1 MKYYLLIIVLNLA
14 IILAYADFDDKGKL
28 NIEKMQNNLG
38 KVQGL
43 LRKLDDTSDESDDDE
58 ELSEDESS
66 GSEEEDNL
74 PKNDT
79 EPTNTKTPT
88 GNRGSLVQLL
98 GFNSFEAKREEPKI
112 TFRTFFTY
120 INVRPARY
128 VIIFIFIR
136 VRRDFR
142 SLQEEERTTE
152 PANCTI
158 EKEDE
163 NKTDGGNIRYNCEA
177 PKSNNTIVENV
188 TVINATFGESGY
200 ELNSDVINFSEEA
213 VLEGTELFKQT
224 QVINK
229 IYQLNKGKVTSY
241 SDYFIITGEINDQ
254 DNDFS
259 TKYGT
264 SPIYVK
270 VVDTS
275 TDPSTYHNVSC
286 VVESS
291 EIKNYRLKCTPDPD
305 AGVKGNLFLSS
316 VTDSKQNAISLNITE
331 GSDYIN
337 YVKNSTEPNINRG
350 IATYRKSSSGLSGG
364 AIAGIVIAC
373 VVVLIIASLV
383 AIMMKKSAVS
393 AAPFQTQTPS
403 IVGLRSVENMSQ

>member
-1 MKYYLLIIVLNLA
+1 MKYYLLFIVLNLV

-28 NIEKMQNNLG
+28 NIEKMQNHLR

-43 LRKLDDTSDESDDDE
+43 LRKLDTSDESDEEDD
-58 ELSEDESS
+58 SNEDESN

-88 GNRGSLVQLL
+88 GNRRSLVQLL

>member
-1 MKYYLLIIVLNLA
+1 MKYLLFIVLNLA

-66 GSEEEDNL
+66 GSEEDNL
-74 PKNDT
+74 PKNET

-88 GNRGSLVQLL
+88 GNRRSLVQLL
-98 GFNSFEAKREEPKI
+98 GFNSFEAKREAPTI

-128 VIIFIFIR
+128 VIIYIFIR
-136 VRRDFR
+136 ARRGLR
-142 SLQEEERTTE
+142 SLQEERTTE

-158 EKEDE
+158 DE
-163 NKTDGGNIRYNCEA
+163 NDKDKLDGGNIRYNCEA
-177 PKSNNTIVENV
+177 PKSTDTVVENV
-188 TVINATFGESGY
+188 TVINATFGESDY
-200 ELNSDVINFSEEA
+200 QLNSDVINFSEEA

-224 QVINK
+224 QVVNK

-259 TKYGT
+259 SKYGT
-264 SPIYVK
+264 SPLYVK

-286 VVESS
+286 VVESK
-291 EIKNYRLKCTPDPD
+291 EIKNYRLRCTPDPD

-316 VTDSKQNAISLNITE
+316 VTDSNQNAISLNITE

-337 YVKNSTEPNINRG
+337 YVKNSTEPTTNINRG
-350 IATYRKSSSGLSGG
+350 IAPYRKSSSGLSGG

-403 IVGLRSVENMSQ
+403 IVGLRSVDNMSQ

>member
-1 MKYYLLIIVLNLA
+1 MKYYLLFIVLNLA

-136 VRRDFR
+136 V
-142 SLQEEERTTE
+142 EE
-152 PANCTI
+152 
-158 EKEDE
+158 
-163 NKTDGGNIRYNCEA
+163 
-177 PKSNNTIVENV
+177 
-188 TVINATFGESGY
+188 
-200 ELNSDVINFSEEA
+200 
-213 VLEGTELFKQT
+213 VLDLFK
-224 QVINK
+224 K
-229 IYQLNKGKVTSY
+229 KKEQLNLLIALLMKK
-241 SDYFIITGEINDQ
+241 
-254 DNDFS
+254 
-259 TKYGT
+259 
-264 SPIYVK
+264 
-270 VVDTS
+270 
-275 TDPSTYHNVSC
+275 
-286 VVESS
+286 
-291 EIKNYRLKCTPDPD
+291 IK
-305 AGVKGNLFLSS
+305 
-316 VTDSKQNAISLNITE
+316 ISLMVEI
-331 GSDYIN
+331 SDI
-337 YVKNSTEPNINRG
+337 
-350 IATYRKSSSGLSGG
+350 
-364 AIAGIVIAC
+364 IVRHQNQ
-373 VVVLIIASLV
+373 IIL
-383 AIMMKKSAVS
+383 
-393 AAPFQTQTPS
+393 
-403 IVGLRSVENMSQ
+403 L